1 MKVAYIS
8 ASGIIWRRIKVISF
22 GFLNQALLSFE
33 ATSNAGGQVAEM
45 VINYSSGE
53 PSLASKSQER
63 LRQTSAKS
71 GRGQADSGFLSTEET

>member
-1 MKVAYIS
+1 MTMTVAMMVAFIYDLS
-8 ASGIIWRRIKVISF
+8 LS
-22 GFLNQALLSFE
+22 LALLSFE
-33 ATSNAGGQVAEM
+33 AASNAGGQVAEM

-71 GRGQADSGFLSTEET
+71 GRGQAGSGFLSTEET

>member
-1 MKVAYIS
+1 M
-8 ASGIIWRRIKVISF
+8 
-22 GFLNQALLSFE
+22 
-33 ATSNAGGQVAEM
+33 AEM

-71 GRGQADSGFLSTEET
+71 GREQAGSGFLFFRGNLEKVHWAAVLSRLHITTLNPVEEEETIAKL